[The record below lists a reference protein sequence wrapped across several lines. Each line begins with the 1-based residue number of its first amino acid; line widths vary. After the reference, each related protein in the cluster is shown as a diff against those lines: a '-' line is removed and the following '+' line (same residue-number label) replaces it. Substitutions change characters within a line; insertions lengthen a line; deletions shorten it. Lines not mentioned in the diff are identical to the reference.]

1 MMMGKIR
8 MTIKEIRPSGLKNYY
23 DVILCDDDGNSV
35 AITIGEYEA
44 DNMVVCMEKLQGQRP
59 MTYDVFVSILK
70 SCEIEVQEVNIT
82 KFYDGIYYSKL
93 ILKHNALEF
102 DIRPSDALNIA
113 LRCFCPVYVYDEV
126 LKQTGF
132 KIEHNHGCEL
142 TNEQC
147 QKAIGEI
154 ENLSIFGVN
163 MLTDLLKDAIERE
176 DYVTASL
183 LRDKIKNL
191 NQNTDC

>member
-1 MMMGKIR
+1 MEKIK
-8 MTIKEIRPSGLKNYY
+8 MTVKEIKPSGLKNYY
-23 DVILCDDDGNSV
+23 DVILSDDQGKSI

-44 DNMVVCMEKLQGQRP
+44 DNMVVCLEKIQNQRP
-59 MTYDVFVSILK
+59 MTYDVFVSVLK
-70 SCEIEVQEVNIT
+70 SFEIEVQQVDIT
-82 KFYDGIYYSKL
+82 KFYDGIYYSQL
-93 ILKHNALEF
+93 IFKNNSNKF

-113 LRCFCPVYVYDEV
+113 LRTLCPIYVYENV
-126 LKQTGF
+126 LNETGF
-132 KIEHNHGCEL
+132 EIKQNKTCEL

-176 DYVTASL
+176 DYITASL